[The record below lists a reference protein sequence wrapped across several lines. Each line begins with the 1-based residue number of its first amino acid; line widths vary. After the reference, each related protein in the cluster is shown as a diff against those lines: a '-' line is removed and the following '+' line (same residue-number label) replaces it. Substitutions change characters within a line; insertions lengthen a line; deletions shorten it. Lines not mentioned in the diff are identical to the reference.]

1 MALAVVLWLQGFP
14 DQAMRTARHTVESAQ
29 GRDHAISLCYALTS
43 AACPIALQVGDL
55 DAAEVYVSMLL
66 DHSAKL
72 AMRMWQAEGRCL
84 QGALW
89 LKRGRIDEGLELLR
103 SALDQLHETGC
114 ILRYAGFLGVFAEG
128 LAVAGEVPAGRA
140 AIDEA
145 LTRSDSNGERWFDP
159 ELLRIKGELVLLE
172 NRVDAALAA
181 EDLFRQAIDLAHQ
194 QGALS
199 WELRVAISLARMLHD
214 RGQNNGAR
222 QALAP
227 VYARFA
233 EGYATADLQIAKNL
247 LKEC

>member
-1 MALAVVLWLQGFP
+1 M
-14 DQAMRTARHTVESAQ
+14 
-29 GRDHAISLCYALTS
+29 
-43 AACPIALQVGDL
+43 
-55 DAAEVYVSMLL
+55 
-66 DHSAKL
+66 
-72 AMRMWQAEGRCL
+72 
-84 QGALW
+84 
-89 LKRGRIDEGLELLR
+89 
-103 SALDQLHETGC
+103 
-114 ILRYAGFLGVFAEG
+114 FAEG
-128 LAVAGEVPAGRA
+128 LAVAGEVSAGRA

-145 LTRSDSNGERWFDP
+145 LTRSDRNGERWFDP

-214 RGQNNGAR
+214 RGQNNPAR

-233 EGYATADLQIAKNL
+233 EGSDTADLQIAKNL
-247 LKEC
+247 LKQS